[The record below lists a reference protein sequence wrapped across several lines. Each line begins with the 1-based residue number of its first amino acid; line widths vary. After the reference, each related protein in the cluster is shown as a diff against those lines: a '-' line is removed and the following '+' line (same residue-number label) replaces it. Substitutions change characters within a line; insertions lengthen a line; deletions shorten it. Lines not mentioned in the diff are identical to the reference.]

1 MAANSWFRF
10 TDYPNNANTD
20 IPSKH
25 RFLRSSDKLSRM
37 DMYVYWTKIT
47 FQQLLCMVFEEEE
60 HLENVLDDDL

>member
-1 MAANSWFRF
+1 MAAKLWFRF

-37 DMYVYWTKIT
+37 DMYVYWAKIT
-47 FQQLLCMVFEEEE
+47 FQQLLCIVFEEEE

>member
-1 MAANSWFRF
+1 MAANLWFRF

-47 FQQLLCMVFEEEE
+47 FQQLLCFVFEEEE
-60 HLENVLDDDL
+60 HVENVLDDDL